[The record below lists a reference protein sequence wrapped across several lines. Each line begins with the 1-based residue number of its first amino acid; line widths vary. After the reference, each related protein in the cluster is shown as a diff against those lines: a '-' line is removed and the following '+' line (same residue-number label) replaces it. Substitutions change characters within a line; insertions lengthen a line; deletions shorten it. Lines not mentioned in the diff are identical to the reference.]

1 MSETL
6 EQAALKFAND
16 NSEIYETSNHGSMY
30 FGFYWGA
37 KWQQQQLYTEQEVL
51 QLLDTLWDRLDRW
64 YNEVADNEFNLR
76 KWFDECEL
84 KKK

>member
-1 MSETL
+1 MNETL
-6 EQAALKFAND
+6 EEAA
-16 NSEIYETSNHGSMY
+16 ERIVREWYGSGEDQCEDC
-30 FGFYWGA
+30 FIKGA

-64 YNEVADNEFNLR
+64 YNEDADNEFNLR